1 MAERDF
7 AVASSALAE
16 MAEAAAAGHPAPPSD
31 LPDRLAAARRL
42 DWRFLWPDPA
52 LGRVLVL
59 GAAPPDLLDAL
70 RREASA
76 VERRSGSW
84 HEISGHP
91 NLLAPADVLIVV
103 LSASE
108 MAVPALARRI
118 LAVVEA
124 ELRPGGRVYIEVSGW
139 RAGAGPR
146 RPMHPMA
153 WVRSLT
159 AGGLESVAAYAVWP
173 DFERCLWLAPVA
185 EPDAM
190 RLAFGRGATDFPSR
204 LAGAAARLA
213 LRVGLLPALLPEFC
227 IVARRPEE
235 GSA

>member
-1 MAERDF
+1 MAERDL
-7 AVASSALAE
+7 ALASAALVE
-16 MAEAAAAGHPAPPSD
+16 LTEAEAAGRLATPSD

-59 GAAPPDLLDAL
+59 GAASPDLLDAL
-70 RREASA
+70 RREAAA
-76 VERRSGSW
+76 VERPSGPW

-103 LSASE
+103 LNASE
-108 MAVPALARRI
+108 TAAPALARRI

-124 ELRPGGRVYIEVSGW
+124 GLRPGGRVYIEVSGW
-139 RAGAGPR
+139 RAGARPR

-153 WVRSLT
+153 WVRGLS

-173 DFERCLWLAPVA
+173 DFERCQWLAPIA

-213 LRVGLLPALLPEFC
+213 LRVGLLPALLPRFC